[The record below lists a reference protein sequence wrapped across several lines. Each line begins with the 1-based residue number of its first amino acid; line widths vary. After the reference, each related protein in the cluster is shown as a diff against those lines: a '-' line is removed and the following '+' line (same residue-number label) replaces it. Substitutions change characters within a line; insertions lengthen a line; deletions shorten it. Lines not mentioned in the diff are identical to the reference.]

1 MQLFNSTFEKDFK
14 LNKIFLKSVFI
25 ISLIF
30 ISVNF
35 YEMVV
40 ERSYYEYSDWLINYQ
55 GGFARRGLIGEI
67 LYTLY
72 SLTNIRLDLLL
83 YLFVMTLYITFFYFL
98 FKILDKTNLDFL
110 NTLIV
115 FSPLSFIYLATSK
128 TLAGRKEILLFFL
141 ITIFFYKFEKIKFN
155 EIKYWLI
162 FILIA
167 SSLTHFGFIFYMP
180 FLILFFIYFYN
191 DKSIKELVAQI
202 LPVLVSG
209 LIIFFLI
216 IYVTIY
222 SKPDIFLICESIKDF
237 TRQCPEETYVRVFT
251 FSLKK
256 IFDIINQFHGNNYII
271 KYPIYYILAFAPIYF
286 ALFSLKDEKN
296 FKAKY
301 LILLLITSTF
311 FTLPVFLLGADYGRY
326 FQWQYMFYLL
336 IYLKVINLK
345 ILKYNRTNRIFSYK
359 IPFVLVYLIVFF
371 YGFFWSVPHCCEK
384 DFSFLFDKIFLKL
397 IY

>member
-1 MQLFNSTFEKDFK
+1 MQIFNSTFEKDFN
-14 LNKIFLKSVFI
+14 LNKFFLKSVFL
-25 ISLIF
+25 ISLLF
-30 ISVNF
+30 ISINF

-55 GGFARRGLIGEI
+55 GGFTRRGLIGEFLYI
-67 LYTLY
+67 LY
-72 SLTNIRLDLLL
+72 SITNIRLDLLL
-83 YLFVMTLYITFFYFL
+83 YTFVISLYIIFFYFL

-110 NTLIV
+110 NTLII
-115 FSPLSFIYLATSK
+115 FSPFSFTYLAASK

-141 ITIFFYKFEKIKFN
+141 ITIFFYKFEKIKFT

-162 FILIA
+162 FIMVVA
-167 SSLTHFGFIFYMP
+167 SLTHFGFIFYMP

-191 DKSIKELVAQI
+191 YKSIKDLFIQI
-202 LPVLVSG
+202 LPVIISG
-209 LIIFFLI
+209 LLVFFSIL
-216 IYVTIY
+216 YFTIY

-237 TRQCPEETYVRVFT
+237 TRQCPEDTYVRVFT

-256 IFDIINQFHGNNYII
+256 ISNINNELYGNNYIV
-271 KYPIYYILAFAPIYF
+271 KYPVYYLLAFTPIYF
-286 ALFSLKDEKN
+286 SLFSLKDNKK
-296 FKAKY
+296 FKKKY
-301 LILLLITSTF
+301 LITLLVASTF

-345 ILKYNRTNRIFSYK
+345 LLKYNRGNKIFSSK
-359 IPFVLVYLIVFF
+359 IPFFIFYLTIFF

-397 IY
+397 IH